1 MAKQE
6 EVKPDHLS
14 LQKSDKPVL
23 VTNDKILKK
32 YHSEEFKIKYSQDD
46 SQIARNL
53 SLQIEKNCTLET
65 FPKLNRNIIIHTH
78 GVYGGIGID
87 SKLYH
92 PAFNC

>member
-14 LQKSDKPVL
+14 LQKTDQPVL
-23 VTNDKILKK
+23 VTSDEMLG
-32 YHSEEFKIKYSQDD
+32 YYSEEFKTKYIQDD

-53 SLQIEKNCTLET
+53 SLQIVKNCTLET
-65 FPKLNRNIIIHTH
+65 FPKQSGNIIIHVH
-78 GVYGGIGID
+78 GEDGRIIINRH
-87 SKLYH
+87 LYH